1 MDTVIYILIGA
12 VAIFMLIIVEIDN
25 QNYKEKK

>member
-1 MDTVIYILIGA
+1 MDTFIYILIGT

-25 QNYKEKK
+25 QNYKEK

>member
-25 QNYKEKK
+25 QNYKEK

>member
-1 MDTVIYILIGA
+1 MDTFIYILIGA

-25 QNYKEKK
+25 QNYKEK

>member
-1 MDTVIYILIGA
+1 MNTFIYILIGA

-25 QNYKEKK
+25 QNYKEK

>member
-1 MDTVIYILIGA
+1 MDTFIYILIGT

-25 QNYKEKK
+25 QNYKE